1 MLVWQIFFVSS
12 LLVIY
17 NDRHGRINTYAK
29 NESFLESANGH
40 QQKSTCLRFKKV
52 AVDIF
57 RGIKETYIVHT
68 EKPAEILTYL
78 ALRKMIHFLF
88 FKTKDITD
96 RHYFI
101 SLVNKFQKY
110 FILLCHLN
118 EIKLK
123 DKRNGALK
131 LNDSL
136 NAIISYQMVI

>member
-101 SLVNKFQKY
+101 SLVNKFQKH
-110 FILLCHLN
+110 FILLCHLK
-118 EIKLK
+118 EMKLK
-123 DKRNGALK
+123 RQTKWSFKIQWL
-131 LNDSL
+131 SCP
-136 NAIISYQMVI
+136 IISY

>member
-1 MLVWQIFFVSS
+1 MNHFLNQQMDTNKNQPACVLKKLLLIF
-12 LLVIY
+12 
-17 NDRHGRINTYAK
+17 
-29 NESFLESANGH
+29 
-40 QQKSTCLRFKKV
+40 
-52 AVDIF
+52 F

-110 FILLCHLN
+110 FILLCHLK
-118 EIKLK
+118 EMKLK
-123 DKRNGALK
+123 YKRNGALK
-131 LNDSL
+131 YNGSF
-136 NAIISYQMVI
+136 NPIISY

>member
-1 MLVWQIFFVSS
+1 MNHFLNQQMDTNKNQPACVLKKLLLIF
-12 LLVIY
+12 
-17 NDRHGRINTYAK
+17 
-29 NESFLESANGH
+29 
-40 QQKSTCLRFKKV
+40 
-52 AVDIF
+52 F

-110 FILLCHLN
+110 FILLCHLK
-118 EIKLK
+118 EMKLK
-123 DKRNGALK
+123 RQTKWSFKIKWLFLSYYVILNGNITILSFCR
-131 LNDSL
+131 L
-136 NAIISYQMVI
+136 SYENIFLLLVSGTF